1 GKSTSSN
8 PNVPDTPPDCTKTS
22 AWEATIDTCGTYRSI
37 NHTNKSQPFSFHA
50 GLVHIGMCDGS
61 SRTLTD
67 TVDQGVFLNLMLRD
81 DRQVL
86 GEY

>member
-1 GKSTSSN
+1 M
-8 PNVPDTPPDCTKTS
+8 
-22 AWEATIDTCGTYRSI
+22 
-37 NHTNKSQPFSFHA
+37 
-50 GLVHIGMCDGS
+50 VHIGMCDGS